1 MALIAKVHKRED
13 RTVVAV
19 CDAALLGHKFTE
31 GDRQLDLSGDFYK
44 GDEMDD
50 KAIGDLIR
58 NADVVNL
65 VGEEAVKLGLQ
76 EEVITQDH
84 VITIASIPHAQ
95 AVVMHD

>member
-1 MALIAKVHKRED
+1 MALVAKVHKRED

-19 CDAALLGHKFTE
+19 CDAALLGQKFTE

-44 GDEMDD
+44 GDEMDE
-50 KAIGDLIR
+50 KAVGDLIR

-65 VGEEAVKLGLQ
+65 VGEEAIKIGLQ

-84 VITIASIPHAQ
+84 VITIANIPHAQ